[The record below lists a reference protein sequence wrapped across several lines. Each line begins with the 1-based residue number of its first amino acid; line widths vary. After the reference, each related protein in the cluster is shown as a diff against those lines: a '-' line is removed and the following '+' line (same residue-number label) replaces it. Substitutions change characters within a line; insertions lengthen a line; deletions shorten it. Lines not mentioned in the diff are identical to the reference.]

1 MPLTTLLPIFL
12 VAAIGALLVKLPWL
26 RSNWHAGVTEL
37 AAKFL
42 LPVLLMVS
50 TYRTGMP
57 ASMSWQVLCAF
68 YLPLALLFGGARLL
82 ARTEPAATALAAT
95 YSNTVFVGLPVLVQ
109 ALGPGS
115 LQFALPVIAFH
126 SLFCFT
132 LYHLS
137 DEHGARGWTGPVLNT
152 LRNPI
157 VAALLLGLALNLA
170 GIRLPQPLLKSLDIL
185 AAAASPCALLSLG
198 GSVALLKPGRW
209 LPTCA
214 VSASKLLL
222 FPLAVLLLAVFV
234 FRLPAAAAA
243 VLVVL
248 AACPVGVNAA
258 FVVAPGGEGARLVNS
273 AILLSSL
280 ACALTIPGWLW
291 LLRQV

>member
-1 MPLTTLLPIFL
+1 MPLTTLLPVFL

-26 RSNWHAGVTEL
+26 RSGWHAGVTEL

-42 LPVLLMVS
+42 LPVLLMLS
-50 TYRTGMP
+50 SYRTGMP

-68 YLPLALLFGGARLL
+68 YLPLGLLFAGARLL
-82 ARTEPAATALAAT
+82 ARRDAAATALAAS

-109 ALGPGS
+109 AFGPAS

-137 DEHGARGWTGPVLNT
+137 DEHAGRGWLGPLLNT

-157 VAALLLGLALNLA
+157 VAALLLGLALNLS
-170 GIRLPQPLLKSLDIL
+170 GVVLPQPLLTSLDIL
-185 AAAASPCALLSLG
+185 AAAGPPCALLSLG
-198 GSVALLKPGRW
+198 GSLALLKPGRW
-209 LPTCA
+209 LPTGA
-214 VSASKLLL
+214 IALSKLVL
-222 FPLAVLLLAVFV
+222 FPLAVMALAVFV
-234 FRLPAAAAA
+234 FRLPAAAAG

-258 FVVAPGGEGARLVNS
+258 FVVPPASDGARLVNS

-280 ACALTIPGWLW
+280 ACALTIPAWLW
-291 LLRQV
+291 LLRQA

>member
-1 MPLTTLLPIFL
+1 MPLTSLLPVFL
-12 VAAIGALLVKLPWL
+12 LTAFGAVLARRPWL
-26 RSNWHAGVTEL
+26 RADWHAGLTAL
-37 AAKFL
+37 AARFL
-42 LPVLLMVS
+42 LPALLLVNS
-50 TYRTGMP
+50 YRTGIP

-68 YLPLALLFGGARLL
+68 YLPLGLLFGCARLL
-82 ARTEPAATALAAT
+82 ARRDAAASALAAT

-109 ALGPGS
+109 TLGTGS

-132 LYHLS
+132 LYHLT
-137 DEHGARGWTGPVLNT
+137 DEHAARGWLGSVLNT

-170 GIRLPQPLLKSLDIL
+170 RVELPQALTKALDML
-185 AAAASPCALLSLG
+185 AGAASPCALLSLG

-209 LPTCA
+209 GATGAIALC
-214 VSASKLLL
+214 KLLL
-222 FPLAVLLLAVFV
+222 FPLAVMLLAVFV
-234 FRLPAAAAA
+234 FRLPAAASS
-243 VLVVL
+243 VLVLL

-258 FVVAPGGEGARLVNS
+258 FVVPTGSEGARLVNS

-280 ACALTIPGWLW
+280 ACAATIPGWLW
-291 LLRQV
+291 LLRHV

>member
-1 MPLTTLLPIFL
+1 MPLTTLLPVFL

-26 RSNWHAGVTEL
+26 RSGWHAGVTEL

-198 GSVALLKPGRW
+198 GSVALLKPGGW

>member
-1 MPLTTLLPIFL
+1 MPVTTLLPVFL
-12 VAAIGALLVKLPWL
+12 VALAGALLARLPWL
-26 RSNWHAGVTEL
+26 RTQWHAGVTEL

-42 LPVLLMVS
+42 LPALLFTS
-50 TYRTGMP
+50 SYRTGMP
-57 ASMSWQVLCAF
+57 AAMSWQVLCAF
-68 YLPLALLFGGARLL
+68 YLPLGLLFLGARLL
-82 ARTEPAATALAAT
+82 ARRDAAASALAAS

-109 ALGPGS
+109 AFGPAS
-115 LQFALPVIAFH
+115 LQFAMPVIAFH

-137 DEHGARGWTGPVLNT
+137 DEQAGGGWVASVLNT

-170 GIRLPQPLLKSLDIL
+170 GVRLPQVLTKALDIL
-185 AAAASPCALLSLG
+185 AGAASPCALLSLG

-209 LPTCA
+209 LATA
-214 VSASKLLL
+214 AITVAKLLL
-222 FPLAVLLLAVFV
+222 FPLAVMALAVFV
-234 FRLPAAAAA
+234 FRLPPAAAG

-248 AACPVGVNAA
+248 ASCPVGVNAA
-258 FVVAPGGEGARLVNS
+258 FVVPPAGEAARLVNS

-291 LLRQV
+291 LLHRV

>member
-1 MPLTTLLPIFL
+1 MPLTSLLPVFL
-12 VAAIGALLVKLPWL
+12 LTAFGAVLARRPWL
-26 RSNWHAGVTEL
+26 RADWHAGLTAL

-42 LPVLLMVS
+42 LPALLLVNS
-50 TYRTGMP
+50 YRTGIP

-68 YLPLALLFGGARLL
+68 YLPLGLLFGCARLL
-82 ARTEPAATALAAT
+82 ARRDAAASALAAT

-109 ALGPGS
+109 TLGAGS

-132 LYHLS
+132 LYHLT
-137 DEHGARGWTGPVLNT
+137 DEHAARGWLGSVLNT

-170 GIRLPQPLLKSLDIL
+170 RVELPQALTKALDML
-185 AAAASPCALLSLG
+185 AGAASPCALLSLG

-209 LPTCA
+209 GATGAIALC
-214 VSASKLLL
+214 KLLL
-222 FPLAVLLLAVFV
+222 FPLAVMLLAVFV
-234 FRLPAAAAA
+234 FRLPAAASS
-243 VLVVL
+243 VLVLL

-258 FVVAPGGEGARLVNS
+258 FVVPAGSEGARLVNS

-280 ACALTIPGWLW
+280 ACAASIPGWLW
-291 LLRQV
+291 LLRHV

>member
-1 MPLTTLLPIFL
+1 MPLTSLLPVFL
-12 VAAIGALLVKLPWL
+12 LTAFGAVLARRPWL
-26 RSNWHAGVTEL
+26 RADWHAGLTAL
-37 AAKFL
+37 AARFL
-42 LPVLLMVS
+42 LPALLLVNS
-50 TYRTGMP
+50 YRTGIP

-68 YLPLALLFGGARLL
+68 YLPLGLLFGCARLL
-82 ARTEPAATALAAT
+82 ARRDAAASALAAT

-109 ALGPGS
+109 TLGTGS

-132 LYHLS
+132 LYHLT
-137 DEHGARGWTGPVLNT
+137 DEHAARGWLGSVLNT

-170 GIRLPQPLLKSLDIL
+170 RVELPQALPKALDML
-185 AAAASPCALLSLG
+185 AGAASPCALLSLG

-209 LPTCA
+209 GATGAIALC
-214 VSASKLLL
+214 KLLL
-222 FPLAVLLLAVFV
+222 FPLAVMLLAVFV
-234 FRLPAAAAA
+234 FRLPAAASS
-243 VLVVL
+243 VLVLL

-258 FVVAPGGEGARLVNS
+258 FVVPTGSEGARLVNS

-280 ACALTIPGWLW
+280 ACAATIPGWLW
-291 LLRQV
+291 LLRHV

>member
-1 MPLTTLLPIFL
+1 MPLTTLLPVFL
-12 VAAIGALLVKLPWL
+12 VAAIGALLAKLPWL
-26 RSNWHAGVTEL
+26 RTGWHAGVTEL

-42 LPVLLMVS
+42 LPALLLVS
-50 TYRTGMP
+50 SYRTGMP

-68 YLPLALLFGGARLL
+68 YLPLGLLFACARML
-82 ARTEPAATALAAT
+82 AGREAAASALAAS

-109 ALGPGS
+109 AFGQDS

-132 LYHLS
+132 LYHLT
-137 DEHGARGWTGPVLNT
+137 DEHAGGWVAPVLNT

-157 VAALLLGLALNLA
+157 VAALLIGLALNLA
-170 GIRLPQPLLKSLDIL
+170 GIRLPQALVKSLDIL

-214 VSASKLLL
+214 ITLSKLLL
-222 FPLAVLLLAVFV
+222 FPLAVMALSVFV
-234 FRLPAAAAA
+234 FHLPPAAAG

-258 FVVAPGGEGARLVNS
+258 FVVRPGSDGARLVNS

-291 LLRQV
+291 LLHHA